1 MCLRTTGISIL
12 DNDIEILFMSYGI
25 LFLQCLCEPNE
36 QLQQLS
42 IDWLMNMKP
51 FLSSNDTLSHWIT
64 VCFEFEQR
72 CFCWEW
78 SVCLYWFLALKKK
91 LKFRSCKTCKWNKEI
106 IHKGCLKKLVHKR
119 DVQLN
124 LFHDLTRIMILDFA

>member
-42 IDWLMNMKP
+42 ID
-51 FLSSNDTLSHWIT
+51 
-64 VCFEFEQR
+64 
-72 CFCWEW
+72 
-78 SVCLYWFLALKKK
+78 
-91 LKFRSCKTCKWNKEI
+91 
-106 IHKGCLKKLVHKR
+106 
-119 DVQLN
+119 
-124 LFHDLTRIMILDFA
+124 